1 MPQATPELSQAWDE
15 ESAWDQLAFKTTET
29 AGVIRFRDGY
39 PPTDDDLRAV
49 DYLCQEWDYG
59 YAQ

>member
-1 MPQATPELSQAWDE
+1 MPQATAELSRRWDE
-15 ESAWDQLAFKTTET
+15 ETAWDQLAFKTIET

-39 PPTDDDLRAV
+39 SPTEDDLSAV

-59 YAQ
+59 YAP